1 MKLYKYLPVLLLAAF
16 ASSCEVERLPLSEI
30 SEDEYYTTADELA
43 TGLVA
48 CYNGLQD
55 PLEYEWRLT
64 ELRSDHS
71 RIETSGSTKAETF
84 LQLELDRC
92 LVPTTNSHVYDYW
105 KETYYNI
112 TNCNTILDNI
122 DVVENEATYNEI
134 AGQARFIRAYHYF
147 NLVRLYG
154 PVFLVKTRI
163 SAQESLEYTRAP
175 LDECYEFIVEE
186 LIGAAE
192 MLEGIVFDSTEF
204 GRATEWAAK
213 SLLGKVYLTLYEYS
227 NAAEVLL
234 DVINNSGH
242 ELLSSYADVHSI
254 YNEGHAEA
262 IFSVRFTSGGL
273 DLGSSFANMFMASG
287 GSSSADVITGGGDG
301 YNIPTYCIRNAYEDG
316 DLRGE
321 DVTFKAGYYN
331 AAGTSYF
338 EYPYCYKY
346 FELLT
351 IADDGDSDWIVLR
364 YADVLLMYAEACN
377 ELDQMATAVEYMN
390 MTRVRA
396 GLTEVS
402 EADYSSK
409 NEMRMALETER
420 QVELAFENHRWF
432 DLVRTGRVIEVVMD
446 GFSDAFYS
454 SAISAGNDLSMPS
467 YDGSGSEPMEEN
479 DILLPIPQTE
489 IDANP
494 NITQNAG
501 Y

>member
-1 MKLYKYLPVLLLAAF
+1 MKLYKYLPVLLLAAV
-16 ASSCEVERLPLSEI
+16 ATSCDVERLPISEI
-30 SEDEYYTTADELA
+30 SEDAYYSNASELA

-48 CYNGLQD
+48 CYAGLQD

-71 RIETSGSTKAETF
+71 RIETAGSTKAETF

-92 LVPTTNSHVYDYW
+92 GVATTNSHVYDYW
-105 KETYYNI
+105 TETYYNI

-122 DVVENEATYNEI
+122 GVVEDEATSNLL

-163 SAQESLEYTRAP
+163 SAQESMEYTRAP

-186 LIGAAE
+186 LQGAAE
-192 MLEGIVFDSTEF
+192 MLEGTVYDDTEF

-213 SLLGKVYLTLYEYS
+213 SLLGKVYLTLGEYAS
-227 NAAEVLL
+227 AKTQLI
-234 DVINNSGH
+234 DVIENSGH
-242 ELLSSYADVHSI
+242 SLLSNYADIHSI
-254 YNEGHAEA
+254 YNEVHAET
-262 IFSVRFTSGGL
+262 IFSVRFTSGGIG
-273 DLGSSFANMFMASG
+273 LGSSFANMFMASS

-316 DLRGE
+316 DVRKDATLQE
-321 DVTFKAGYYN
+321 GYYSS
-331 AAGTSYF
+331 AGTYF
-338 EYPYCYKY
+338 EYPYCSKY
-346 FELLT
+346 LYPVS

-364 YADVLLMYAEACN
+364 FADVLLMCAEACN
-377 ELDQMATAVEYMN
+377 ELGDRTTATEYLN
-390 MTRVRA
+390 MTRNRA
-396 GLTEVS
+396 GL
-402 EADYSSK
+402 SSK
-409 NEMRMALETER
+409 DASDYTSTHEMRMALESER

-432 DLVRTGRVIEVVMD
+432 DLVRTGRVVEVVNA
-446 GFSDAFYS
+446 GFSDLFYTD
-454 SAISAGNDLSMPS
+454 AADDGNDLNMTGMDES
-467 YDGSGSEPMEEN
+467 